1 MESNLIK
8 VPFDLEMAK
17 KITNGE
23 LEGRVVTRDGKKAR
37 IVCWDKKSDSTYYI
51 VALIDVNIMEKINTY
66 TINGLEVEGLER
78 DNDLMLEIPEHL
90 TFTNGDILISSNNKP
105 FIYKEVKNNRGA
117 FGAYFGVDLIG
128 NEFFDCDNWTCEVK
142 GRADETQLKIIIDQL
157 KSSKDPRAKKYLKS
171 FLNIELKPEYKFK
184 PYDKVLVRNYI
195 GTCWVANIFSN
206 QYEIEGKVRYSC
218 CGNAYNFCIPYN
230 DQTKH
235 LLGTTDNWED

>member
-37 IVCWDKKSDSTYYI
+37 IVCWDKKSDITYYI

-128 NEFFDCDNWTCEVK
+128 NEFFDCDNWTCKVK

-184 PYDKVLVRNYI
+184 PYDKVLVRDDKEHDWNADLFSHINKI
-195 GTCWVANIFSN
+195 G
-206 QYEIEGKVRYSC
+206 
-218 CGNAYNFCIPYN
+218 NFVCLGSSWLYCIPYN
-230 DQTKH
+230 DQTAH
-235 LLGTTDNWED
+235 LLGTDKNWED